1 MSARPEQKEF
11 NSAAFNPVD
20 QKPVGF
26 YMALAKPLIIP
37 GKTMIAVFFCKRFP

>member
-1 MSARPEQKEF
+1 MSAGSEQKEL

-20 QKPVGF
+20 QKPVRF
-26 YMALAKPLIIP
+26 YMALAKPIIIP